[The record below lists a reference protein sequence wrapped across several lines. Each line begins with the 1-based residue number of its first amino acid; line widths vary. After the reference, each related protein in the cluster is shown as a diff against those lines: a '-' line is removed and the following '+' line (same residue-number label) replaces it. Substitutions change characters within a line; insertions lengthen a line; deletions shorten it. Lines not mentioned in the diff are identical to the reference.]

1 MIMLRMPGLL
11 PALVLALL
19 LSPVSAQETP
29 AGGPTD
35 WKTPASAVE
44 LRNPYAGTENHG
56 LAGKKLYQRYCSS
69 CHGKDAGGAARIPAL
84 TSDKVRGANEGRLF
98 WYVRNG
104 NSRAGMPGWSRL
116 PDQQIWQLVTFLQ
129 MMREK

>member
-1 MIMLRMPGLL
+1 MMLRMPGLL
-11 PALVLALL
+11 PALVLASLS
-19 LSPVSAQETP
+19 SPVSAQDTP
-29 AGGPTD
+29 AGGSAD
-35 WKTPASAVE
+35 WKAPASAAE

-129 MMREK
+129 VIPEK

>member
-1 MIMLRMPGLL
+1 MMPPRMLGLL
-11 PALVLALL
+11 SALALASL
-19 LSPVSAQETP
+19 LPPVSAQDTP
-29 AGGPTD
+29 AGGSAD
-35 WKTPASAVE
+35 WKAPASAAE
-44 LRNPYAGTENHG
+44 LRNPYAGTENHR

-84 TSDKVRGANEGRLF
+84 TSDKVREANEGRLF
-98 WYVRNG
+98 WYIRNG